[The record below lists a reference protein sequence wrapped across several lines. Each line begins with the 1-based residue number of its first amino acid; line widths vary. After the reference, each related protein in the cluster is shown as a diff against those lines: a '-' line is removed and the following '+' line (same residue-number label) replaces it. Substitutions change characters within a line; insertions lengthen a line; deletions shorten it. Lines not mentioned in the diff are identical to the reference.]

1 MIVYVT
7 GALEILALIA
17 FGELRV
23 LATRKRLARAE
34 DRDTR
39 QQQAILSLLDEI
51 TNLAD
56 GDLTV
61 DVTVT
66 EDFTGAIADS
76 INYTVQNMRNL
87 VGTITSTYDDV
98 ANAASGTQDTALK
111 MRAASERQDR
121 DVTAVPRTIASTS
134 QSMQQV
140 ASKEARREKWEK
152 AEEGRSES
160 NQVK

>member
-87 VGTITSTYDDV
+87 VGTITSTSDDV
-98 ANAASGTQDTALK
+98 ACF
-111 MRAASERQDR
+111 
-121 DVTAVPRTIASTS
+121 
-134 QSMQQV
+134 
-140 ASKEARREKWEK
+140 
-152 AEEGRSES
+152 RSEEHTS
-160 NQVK
+160 ELQSLMPISYAVFCLNKTKQTITTHH